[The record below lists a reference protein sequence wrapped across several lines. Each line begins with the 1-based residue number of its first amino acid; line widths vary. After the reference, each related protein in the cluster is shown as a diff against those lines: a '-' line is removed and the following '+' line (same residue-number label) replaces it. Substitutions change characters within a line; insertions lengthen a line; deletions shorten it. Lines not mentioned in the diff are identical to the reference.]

1 VIGLG
6 RDQNPKIEFIADT
19 KAYSVIFDKPEP
31 AKNFIPE
38 WYKKTRSNFPG
49 DFMERLDKQSGNPG
63 RTVKAC
69 MPVFDM
75 ITAGYIITIPAEV
88 YVNPNSGPAP
98 ETMWSVDNFSAIES
112 HSNEQFKEMKL
123 DSSFYETAI
132 KFSNPWIIKTPPGYS
147 CMFIQPSMRDDLPF
161 QIVPAIVDTDKHP
174 VPINFPTF
182 FKKDFEGII
191 PLGTPIVQ
199 IIPFKRESWSSEYSY
214 NETKEDSSAEF
225 QMAKRK
231 FQNRYKTFFR
241 AKKEWN

>member
-6 RDQNPKIEFIADT
+6 RDQNPKIEFVADT

-38 WYKKTRSNFPG
+38 WYKKTKSNFPG
-49 DFMERLDKQSGNPG
+49 NFVERIDKQSGNPL

-75 ITAGYIITIPAEV
+75 ITAGYIITLPAEV
-88 YVNPNSGPAP
+88 YFNPTESMLP
-98 ETMWSVDNFSAIES
+98 ETIWSIDDFNPIES
-112 HSNEQFKEMKL
+112 HSNEQFKEINL
-123 DSSFYETAI
+123 DKSYYENAV

-147 CMFIQPSMRDDLPF
+147 CMFMQPSMRDDLPF

-174 VPINFPTF
+174 VPINFPAF
-182 FKKDFEGII
+182 FKKDFEGIL

-199 IIPFKRESWSSEYSY
+199 VIPFKREVWSSQVSY
-214 NETKEDSSAEF
+214 NETRAEASAEF

-241 AKKEWN
+241 SKKEWN